1 MESEAP
7 NATPLPGR
15 VPSTVHRFPGGYTPQ
30 SRARRPQRSPATSP
44 LSISRRPLS
53 NGRRSAEPEF
63 ADRLVAGRPRA
74 EAVGE
79 AVPDLERVDELHRGL
94 DSLPAGPLEADEDG
108 DPVRPLGDPLRD
120 HLDLLPGLVEVG
132 PPAPDALFALVDGLE
147 AGEDAA
153 GVILD
158 LGVTNREQRLEV
170 VLVPGAVAAL
180 GELRVA
186 ELLGHDREPI
196 APSWLSCPSAPS
208 GAGRR
213 SSAGS
218 SRPGPGRTPCPRSR
232 GRHARAGRPGRDPS
246 DGGRSSA
253 GLRALVRLLGGTDSG
268 GLRRLIRRSAPAA
281 IEPGQAPADHG
292 DQPERDQADAEV
304 GGQREPA
311 GDALLLLALEVL
323 LVEDELAAHRRLDRD
338 PLRGDCRV
346 LGHEDRESG
355 DPASLVQAERRFP
368 GAVHGDRLGDPVG
381 AGGDGLELL
390 DDALL
395 A

>member
-30 SRARRPQRSPATSP
+30 SRARRPQRSPATLP

-108 DPVRPLGDPLRD
+108 DPIRPLGDPLRD

-158 LGVTNREQRLEV
+158 LGMADHEQRIEV
-170 VLVPGAVAAL
+170 VLVPGAVTAL
-180 GELRVA
+180 GQLDVAGLRRHA
-186 ELLGHDREPI
+186 REPI
-196 APSWLSCPSAPS
+196 APPRSVVLRPPAVERPDRQQDRADRDEEDRGVEQPVAGVGEGYGEAGIHQTVAGLVPGFGPSSTCLAGPTPAGSADSS
-208 GAGRR
+208 GGPPPRR
-213 SSAGS
+213 SSRV
-218 SRPGPGRTPCPRSR
+218 RPQPTTAINPNEIRPTPR
-232 GRHARAGRPGRDPS
+232 
-246 DGGRSSA
+246 
-253 GLRALVRLLGGTDSG
+253 
-268 GLRRLIRRSAPAA
+268 
-281 IEPGQAPADHG
+281 
-292 DQPERDQADAEV
+292 
-304 GGQREPA
+304 
-311 GDALLLLALEVL
+311 
-323 LVEDELAAHRRLDRD
+323 
-338 PLRGDCRV
+338 
-346 LGHEDRESG
+346 
-355 DPASLVQAERRFP
+355 
-368 GAVHGDRLGDPVG
+368 
-381 AGGDGLELL
+381 
-390 DDALL
+390 
-395 A
+395 